1 MPVSRCC
8 AWLLQLLLLRQLL
21 LLPLQGRRPSAT
33 GGWVPT
39 PFPTT
44 DLDLTSRTL
53 ACRLSGP
60 LHGKTPTRRVC
71 RLLLLLLLL
80 LLPLWVLLLLLCL
93 PLWRLLLLL
102 LLPSLPPLM
111 LLLPPPLL
119 SAAAVAVAFA
129 AAAAAIVASW
139 VLINVHT

>member
-1 MPVSRCC
+1 MTCECDAYADCESNTSMISSACAASAAAVTADAPIGDLDRLRCSVSPVSLRRLRAHAGGALAAGGCPGSVLRAGAEPVSRCC
-8 AWLLQLLLLRQLL
+8 AWLLQLLLLLRHLLL

-60 LHGKTPTRRVC
+60 LHGKT
-71 RLLLLLLLL
+71 L
-80 LLPLWVLLLLLCL
+80 
-93 PLWRLLLLL
+93 
-102 LLPSLPPLM
+102 
-111 LLLPPPLL
+111 
-119 SAAAVAVAFA
+119 
-129 AAAAAIVASW
+129 
-139 VLINVHT
+139 